1 MNVLEKLIIQYLN
14 LSFESQVS
22 LGSLIVSGA
31 SLLGGLIAYIV
42 KSVKEYKNKIEEM
55 RPNVF
60 ISYERQR
67 RYTLLQEKLV
77 LKNYG
82 KTAAWI
88 EEIRINPPFEH
99 NGDDDF
105 KANNFTKIKD
115 FPLAPGQ
122 EISGIIGVLGANDD
136 LFKKTKR
143 SYYIKYKAEGNKRK
157 YITEYTV
164 DEEGYPALVRTDET
178 EDVMK
183 IKSALVD
190 IKKSVDKL
198 DRKKKKKRTL
208 L

>member
-1 MNVLEKLIIQYLN
+1 MNIIIQVIQDFLN
-14 LSFESQVS
+14 LPLEIIISIIS
-22 LGSLIVSGA
+22 IIGA
-31 SLLGGLIAYIV
+31 FIAYII
-42 KSVKEYKNKIEEM
+42 KLRKEYKNKVEEI

-67 RYTLLQEKLV
+67 RYTFLQEKLV

-88 EEIRINPPFEH
+88 KEIKIEPPFEH

-105 KANNFTKIKD
+105 RANNFNKIKD

-122 EISGIIGVLGANDD
+122 EISGIIGLFGANDE

-143 SYYIKYKAEGNKRK
+143 SYYIKYKAEGNNRI

-178 EDVMK
+178 EDIMK
-183 IKSALVD
+183 LEKALLD
-190 IKKSVDKL
+190 IKRSIDKL
-198 DRKKKKKRTL
+198 AKEKKRITPL
-208 L
+208 